1 MPHEEDVGLAGT
13 GLQRNQGAAK
23 PVALI
28 KPRLRGVSHQYA
40 AYVSVPAGL
49 LLTLTA
55 PSQKAAVGSLVY
67 TVSLVVLFSVSALY
81 HRPTWQPHQRK
92 WMRRLDHAAIFLL
105 IAGTYTPICLLALPG
120 APGENLLLTVWT
132 GAAIGIG
139 QSLFW
144 VTAPKTLVTG
154 LYILLGW
161 AGVQSVGQLRD
172 TGVMLVAC
180 GGLAYTL
187 GGERS
192 IIFVFVCAGSIL
204 PLLTMLLLCCACC
217 TFVNMFCY
225 VPAAISYALKWP
237 NPAPKTFGYHEI
249 FHALVIVAS
258 IFHFTAVARLVLSA
272 SV

>member
-1 MPHEEDVGLAGT
+1 MPRRGDAGVAGT
-13 GLQRNQGAAK
+13 ELQRESDAAG

-49 LLTLTA
+49 LLTSKA

-67 TVSLVVLFSVSALY
+67 TVSLVVLFSISALY

-92 WMRRLDHAAIFLL
+92 WMRRLDHAAIFFL

-120 APGENLLLTVWT
+120 APGEKLLLTVWT
-132 GAAIGIG
+132 GAAMGVA

-154 LYILLGW
+154 LYVLLGW

-172 TGVMLVAC
+172 TAVMLVAC

-192 IIFVFVCAGSIL
+192 IIFAFVSAGNVSS
-204 PLLTMLLLCCACC
+204 LLTMLLPCCACC
-217 TFVNMFCY
+217 LWFTMQHLLCACSHHLCIEVAQPCAKNFW
-225 VPAAISYALKWP
+225 VP
-237 NPAPKTFGYHEI
+237 
-249 FHALVIVAS
+249 
-258 IFHFTAVARLVLSA
+258 
-272 SV
+272 